1 MNSIKCTNCG
11 LTNFATEEQCK
22 RCGGALGFGNAP
34 EWSSA
39 RESSPVPRR
48 IALGKPILLLIL
60 AFGGYYVYSNY
71 LSTPAK
77 PKPKAE
83 NATKMSDI
91 QPSQQTRS
99 EMEKERTKRIAT
111 AVGAAPGLNAHETRT
126 KETDRLMNS
135 VSNTAPKK

>member
-1 MNSIKCTNCG
+1 MTSIKCTSCG

-22 RCGGALGFGNAP
+22 RCGAILGFGDFA
-34 EWSSA
+34 A
-39 RESSPVPRR
+39 TRESSAMPRR
-48 IALGKPILLLIL
+48 ISLGKPILLVVF

-91 QPSQQTRS
+91 EPSQQTRS

-135 VSNTAPKK
+135 VSNTASKK

>member
-22 RCGGALGFGNAP
+22 RCGGALGFGDFA
-34 EWSSA
+34 ST
-39 RESSPVPRR
+39 RESAAMPRR
-48 IALGKPILLLIL
+48 ISLGKPIFLLIL
-60 AFGGYYVYSNY
+60 VLGGYYVYSNY

-83 NATKMSDI
+83 NVTKMSDI

-135 VSNTAPKK
+135 VSNTASKK